1 MINNTECFTFYCRSS
16 SLRRESRGFTLL
28 ELMISIA
35 MLGIIVVIVAGALKL
50 GVQSVEKGERRIE
63 ALERIR
69 TSLNTVEAQIQSLTG
84 LTYDDNGEKKSYF
97 KADRDSLQF
106 STNYSIWGGQK
117 GNTVVSYTV
126 GTDNNGKQS
135 MKASETIV
143 GMSNARETWLMG
155 SFDKIYFEYFSKG
168 PTDEKGSWTDNW
180 TDDVNIP
187 EKIKLHLVSGQN
199 DFALIIPIRIA
210 ASLNKNAASA
220 LGPGTSVPALFNP
233 KK

>member
-1 MINNTECFTFYCRSS
+1 MMKDTRYFAFGCRSS
-16 SLRRESRGFTLL
+16 SLRRDSRGFTLL

-50 GVQSVEKGERRIE
+50 GIQSVERGERRIE

-69 TSLNTVEAQIQSLTG
+69 TSLNTVQAQIQSLTG
-84 LTYDDNGEKKSYF
+84 LTYDDNGEKKRYF

-117 GNTVVSYTV
+117 GYTVVSYTV

-155 SFDKIYFEYFSKG
+155 SFDKIYFEYFFKG
-168 PTDEKGSWTDNW
+168 PTDEKGSWVDNW
-180 TDDVNIP
+180 TDDINIP
-187 EKIKLHLVSGQN
+187 EKVKLHLVSGQN
-199 DFALIIPIRIA
+199 NFALIIPVRIA
-210 ASLNKNAASA
+210 ASLNKDAAV
-220 LGPGTSVPALFNP
+220 SVTPAT